1 MDFQQDTKAHS
12 SQHTETGARI
22 SLGQTN
28 KQQQQVSATQTPHME
43 TFFNVEWNNW
53 KEITFSWWDSMP
65 FNAGSAAHLY
75 DPLSGKHWSYRGAL
89 G

>member
-43 TFFNVEWNNW
+43 TFFNVE
-53 KEITFSWWDSMP
+53 
-65 FNAGSAAHLY
+65 
-75 DPLSGKHWSYRGAL
+75 
-89 G
+89 